1 MDYYKMKKEEKVN
14 TITLIVNNSEE
25 ILHKLDEIESKV
37 GIQNILPF
45 YDDII
50 KLILGGLKMEAKD
63 VDNYY
68 KLYRETFHY
77 SCMRLSDAYRC
88 LASEFDNSINKLYK
102 LCPWY
107 QRLWYRIKTI
117 FNKMKGERQ

>member
-1 MDYYKMKKEEKVN
+1 MNYYISKKEEKVN
-14 TITLIVNNSEE
+14 TITLIVNNPEE

-37 GIQNILPF
+37 GVQNILPF

-50 KLILGGLKMEAKD
+50 ELILGGLKMEVKD

-68 KLYRETFHY
+68 KLYSDTFHY
-77 SCMRLSDAYRC
+77 SYMRLSDAYRC
-88 LASEFDNSINKLYK
+88 LGSDIGQSSNQLYK

-107 QRLWYRIKTI
+107 QRLWYRIKNI
-117 FNKMKGERQ
+117 LSHYKGIL